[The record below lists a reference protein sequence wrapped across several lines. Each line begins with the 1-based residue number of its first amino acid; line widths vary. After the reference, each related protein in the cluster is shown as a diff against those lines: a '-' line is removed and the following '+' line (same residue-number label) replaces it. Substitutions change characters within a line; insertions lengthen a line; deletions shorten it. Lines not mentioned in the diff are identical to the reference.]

1 MVDFGNIAKISTFF
15 SKFFF
20 ISRNM
25 RCTDFQPWGLKV
37 PKGTK
42 EPFSKLRINIEVVY
56 GTWWILQ
63 ISRIIANN
71 RAFLAY
77 LVFPPVRIIR
87 YLDRQ
92 GKTLLNFVRYLL
104 VFLASNYLS
113 NSQSYVIMK
122 FTTIV

>member
-1 MVDFGNIAKISTFF
+1 
-15 SKFFF
+15 
-20 ISRNM
+20 M
-25 RCTDFQPWGLKV
+25 RCTYFQSWGLKV

-77 LVFPPVRIIR
+77 LVFPPVRIIL

-92 GKTLLNFVRYLL
+92 GKKPFELG
-104 VFLASNYLS
+104 
-113 NSQSYVIMK
+113 K
-122 FTTIV
+122 GHP